1 MSKLTFEL
9 DPQPTQAISS
19 RVRSPSI
26 LTAAAAQ
33 LRPTTRAGL
42 RMMLPF
48 SGHVES
54 IAGQDVGL
62 ILVANRDTI
71 ADLNI
76 VVEQLEIGLDL
87 LQPECAPLAAS

>member
-1 MSKLTFEL
+1 
-9 DPQPTQAISS
+9 
-19 RVRSPSI
+19 
-26 LTAAAAQ
+26 
-33 LRPTTRAGL
+33 
-42 RMMLPF
+42 MLPF